1 MRNLSYVVEMGKVQF
16 PEFLAERVYMREFRL
31 ETGLPENLKRWQSTV
46 NQMLVGVDTD
56 GPIYLMIDQGHVK
69 ANTSHR
75 RPGAHVD
82 GYWLADTGRHGGSG
96 HSMSAHGG
104 SGHGSQ
110 PRPSHKGAPKH
121 GASASEG
128 WANCDFS
135 MPEATILASDVSAS
149 RAFIGEFYGA
159 PGEGGD
165 CSLLDL
171 SQLSEVRLQAGI
183 AYAGNVTMVHES
195 LPIAYDTVRTLVRL
209 SVPGWEPRP

>member
-1 MRNLSYVVEMGKVQF
+1 MRSISHVIEMGKVQF
-16 PEFLAERVYMREFRL
+16 PAFLAERVYMREFRL
-31 ETGLPENLKRWQSTV
+31 ETGLPSDLKRWQPTID
-46 NQMLVGVDTD
+46 QMLAGVDTD
-56 GPIYLMIDQGHVK
+56 GPIYLMVDQGHVR

-82 GYWLADTGRHGGSG
+82 GYWIAGHQRHGGG

-110 PRPSHKGAPKH
+110 PRPSHQGSPKH
-121 GASASEG
+121 GASASG
-128 WANCDFS
+128 SWVDCDFS

-149 RAFIGEFYGA
+149 RAFVGEFYGA

-171 SQLSEVRLQAGI
+171 SQLAEVRLQAGV
-183 AYAGNVTMVHES
+183 AYAGNVTMIHES
-195 LPIAYDTVRTLVRL
+195 LPVACDTVRTLVRL
-209 SVPGWEPRP
+209 TVPGWEPRP